1 MGTASEPNKCGPGQP
16 PEPHL
21 RDFLRLPYHREAA
34 EWPLQPNR
42 ARRNAERR
50 LCRSQLP
57 IRHPSITSHQPS
69 QWPAIL
75 SCSEEQI
82 GGRRPQRPG
91 NPVRACARFMDF
103 PRQFTLENHRLPLT
117 LPQSFGQLR
126 KLHVS
131 LDPLSARNVAPRNTK
146 TSPPCEEAVE
156 DETSLWMNE
165 ENREVLQFCQQLPLR
180 SQSLPRGQTIP
191 CRSAM

>member
-1 MGTASEPNKCGPGQP
+1 MTASAQPRSKKCRAPPLPKPVADSSSFDHEPSTVAVAS
-16 PEPHL
+16 
-21 RDFLRLPYHREAA
+21 D
-34 EWPLQPNR
+34 
-42 ARRNAERR
+42 
-50 LCRSQLP
+50 
-57 IRHPSITSHQPS
+57 
-69 QWPAIL
+69 L

-82 GGRRPQRPG
+82 GGRRSQRPG

-191 CRSAM
+191 CRSAMNRSCDYQALKYRCASRSPTHAAIVQK